1 MNLTFDQNLFTQVG
15 LDSGS
20 LTMLGSVVHS
30 FQEPGEYRGS
40 VHKADGGQAVFYITV
55 DKNSPAAHVN
65 IDLAS
70 LKEFSDTAEEEC
82 CDDEKANHFT
92 VNPKGYA
99 VFHVSA
105 GTGGFSVHV
114 RRTEEDPKEK
124 VFNSQQLGEGD
135 IFSAAILR
143 PGTYSVSNRL
153 ANDTEKGKEKE
164 KEKERARVVV
174 SYPEMGKTAYRPPE
188 PVRVQVGPRGLEPA
202 SINLKPAQGLVFDIK
217 TSARIVIE
225 LVKAD
230 DGPGDDRPSPRRG
243 WSKNALPRTNA

>member
-1 MNLTFDQNLFTQVG
+1 MNLTFDQNLFTQIG

-20 LTMLGSVVHS
+20 ITLLGSIVHS

-40 VHKADGGQAVFYITV
+40 VHKADSGQAVFYITV

-70 LKEFSDTAEEEC
+70 LKEYSRKAEKDC
-82 CDDEKANHFT
+82 CDDERPNHFT
-92 VNPKGYA
+92 VNPKGYV

-105 GTGGFSVHV
+105 GSGGFSVHV
-114 RRTEEDPKEK
+114 RRTVEDPKEK

-135 IFSAAILR
+135 VFSAVILR
-143 PGTYSVSNRL
+143 PGTYSVTNRL
-153 ANDTEKGKEKE
+153 ADGREKEKE

-174 SYPEMGKTAYRPPE
+174 SYPEIGKTAYQLPA
-188 PVRVQVGPRGLEPA
+188 PVRVQIGPRGFEPA
-202 SINLKPAQGLVFDIK
+202 RINLKPAQGLVFDIK

-243 WSKNALPRTNA
+243 WSKNALPKTNA